1 MSVVTLV
8 RTSLSPAVARLQSPR
23 PARETRRHR
32 PVHVD
37 GRRPARLVAAPYP
50 RGAQSCAPQ
59 PVARSFGWLV
69 LVGLLTF
76 AVVLGVMWAG
86 GGASVPDSTVSVT
99 VHPGETLWSVAR
111 RMAPAVPVSD
121 EMAKIRQLNGLD
133 VDSVLYPGELL
144 TVPSSH

>member
-37 GRRPARLVAAPYP
+37 GRGPARLVAAPYP
-50 RGAQSCAPQ
+50 RRAQTCAPQ
-59 PVARSFGWLV
+59 PVARSLGWLV
-69 LVGLLTF
+69 LVGLASF
-76 AVVLGVMWAG
+76 AVVLGVMWTG
-86 GGASVPDSTVSVT
+86 GGASVPASTVSVT
-99 VHPGETLWSVAR
+99 VHPGETLWSVAQ
-111 RMAPAVPVSD
+111 RMAPGVPVSD

-144 TVPSSH
+144 TVPSAH